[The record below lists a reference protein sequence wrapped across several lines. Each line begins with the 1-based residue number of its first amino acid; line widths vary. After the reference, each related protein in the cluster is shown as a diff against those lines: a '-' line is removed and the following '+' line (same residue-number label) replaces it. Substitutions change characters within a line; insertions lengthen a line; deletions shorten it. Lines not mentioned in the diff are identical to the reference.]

1 MMLDVNIRTIVFSS
15 LVISSAVFG
24 GNNFGNIQSQFGNAR
39 EMLATETARNGELQ
53 ATIISSENQAKIAEQ
68 RYSNGCLILLY
79 KGQMTALSQGSPVYD
94 TVTGKP
100 LPKGTVVCDGYGL
113 TAILEPRDFD
123 GDGKYEPVIA
133 QEAFTGDSEVI
144 GKAIKTNRKV
154 VYK

>member
-1 MMLDVNIRTIVFSS
+1 M
-15 LVISSAVFG
+15 ISSAVFG

>member
-15 LVISSAVFG
+15 LVIGITVFG
-24 GNNFGNIQSQFGNAR
+24 GNNLGSIQSQFGNAR
-39 EMLATETARNGELQ
+39 EMLAAETARNGELQ

-68 RYSNGCLILLY
+68 RYTNGCLLLIY
-79 KGQMTALSQGSPVYD
+79 RGQMAALSQGNPVYD
-94 TVTGKP
+94 IMTGGP

-113 TAILEPRDFD
+113 TAVLEPRDFD